1 MKAIK
6 DANNNGGNISAE
18 GLVYSQGNQLSSD
31 SRIKHNQQRLNNGLE
46 TILKLNPKIYFKTT
60 KLYEKENHDFD
71 LDNDGNPIT
80 EEEYTKEAGFIA
92 QEIKEIDDIE
102 YLVSGG
108 DTIGENGEEIKKKYY
123 LRYND
128 IFVYIMSKQHKN
140 SIKKMSI

>member
-1 MKAIK
+1 MFTV
-6 DANNNGGNISAE
+6 N
-18 GLVYSQGNQLSSD
+18 GNQLSSD

-108 DTIGENGEEIKKKYY
+108 DTTGENGEEIKRNII
-123 LRYND
+123 LD
-128 IFVYIMSKQHKN
+128 ITIFLYTMSKQHKN
-140 SIKKMSI
+140 SIKKCRSRKQG